1 MRSTPFRCFVA
12 GVFSIF
18 SIFSAGCAGATDGTG
33 PTVTYYLHWNC
44 GGQAQCAADF
54 GSNTGIQV
62 TYTVLTTCIAQ
73 MITFANNNTIQEWNG
88 HVGTWCDNVSNP
100 SETAPAPGF

>member
-1 MRSTPFRCFVA
+1 MRSTTFRCFMA
-12 GVFSIF
+12 GVFAVL
-18 SIFSAGCAGATDGTG
+18 SAGCAGATDGTG
-33 PTVTYYLHWNC
+33 ATVTYYLHWNC
-44 GGQAQCAADF
+44 GGQTQCAANF
-54 GSNTGIQV
+54 GSMTGIQV

-88 HVGTWCDNVSNP
+88 HVGTWCDNNSNP